1 MDWAQDNAGIS
12 ESSYEHVFKY
22 APRESAVVSML
33 AGSQAHAS
41 VMTLKSDEEWISFC
55 EKLPSPK
62 RHESGLILLLARQQ
76 GECEVSVP
84 GPPSSLTDWHQK
96 ISAIIAPRSKLQK
109 VEYFAT
115 LPEKSSTLD
124 DVTKITSAPPR
135 REVRTLPFSQ
145 KTFRCISHAFHTHG
159 SIARAIS
166 RSDVPVFSCE
176 EAIMKELA
184 VVYNVRTSNAWE
196 GDLAMSATFFPKT
209 NLTFAIVYGCSL
221 SIEHE
226 IVFRLSLI
234 KQTQIH
240 PLIVPAILVEL
251 ERSRHARLVKSQ
263 MTKLE
268 LRMLESR
275 FNPDDLERPARVNVG
290 EYNEAKRSALLD
302 AAYLKN
308 GLSTWMRQISKMN
321 QHAQELDELASTW
334 HGDSHDSFSENAQD
348 TRKLELSSGKL
359 ARGRA
364 VGDSFGEDSA
374 RETTFVHGETSCK
387 EAQQARPQRRKKNG
401 RERDETTKAKVSD
414 HRTEVTSE
422 EATQGP
428 EQDKKLFPELIDGS
442 VNGLGYHEKE
452 PQYGDH
458 ACQEMKSCEGCKTDS
473 LRKRSAFGKKIRG
486 RLCDIRDEY
495 QDWVRDCDMRVD
507 GLALAAQWVRDKIL
521 VPVSLDPNVDTDAE
535 QTQGETSVEIALST
549 RQDSRYMR
557 SIAIV
562 TMIFLPGTWLAGVFS
577 MTFFDWHS
585 DDRAANVSEY
595 VWIYALM
602 TLILTAFTAGSWYF
616 VTIYRP
622 RQLLK
627 VLHKDE

>member
-1 MDWAQDNAGIS
+1 MDRAQDNAGIS
-12 ESSYEHVFKY
+12 ESSYEDVFKY
-22 APRESAVVSML
+22 VPRESAAVSML
-33 AGSQAHAS
+33 AGSQSRMKNGLAS
-41 VMTLKSDEEWISFC
+41 AK
-55 EKLPSPK
+55 
-62 RHESGLILLLARQQ
+62 LARQQ

-96 ISAIIAPRSKLQK
+96 ISAIIAPRPKLQK

-115 LPEKSSTLD
+115 LSEKSRTVD
-124 DVTKITSAPPR
+124 DVTKVTSAPLR

-145 KTFRCISHAFHTHG
+145 KAFRCISHAFHTHG
-159 SIARAIS
+159 SVARAIS

-184 VVYNVRTSNAWE
+184 VVYDVRTSNAWE
-196 GDLAMSATFFPKT
+196 GDLAMSATFFPET

-221 SIEHE
+221 SIEYE

-240 PLIVPAILVEL
+240 PSIVPAILVEL

-263 MTKLE
+263 MAKLE

-275 FNPDDLERPARVNVG
+275 FNPDDLERPARVNAW
-290 EYNEAKRSALLD
+290 EDNEAKRSALLD

-321 QHAQELDELASTW
+321 QHAQELDELASTL
-334 HGDSHDSFSENAQD
+334 HGDSHDFFSENAQD
-348 TRKLELSSGKL
+348 TRELELSSGKL
-359 ARGRA
+359 SRDHA
-364 VGDSFGEDSA
+364 VRESFGEDYVW
-374 RETTFVHGETSCK
+374 ETTFVHRETSCK

-428 EQDKKLFPELIDGS
+428 EQDKKLFPKLIDGS

-452 PQYGDH
+452 PQCGDH
-458 ACQEMKSCEGCKTDS
+458 ACQEMKSCERCSTIGSFPHQPRRMRNTETDS
-473 LRKRSAFGKKIRG
+473 LRKGSALGKKIRG
-486 RLCDIRDEY
+486 LLCDIRDEY
-495 QDWVRDCDMRVD
+495 QDWVRGCDMRVD

-521 VPVSLDPNVDTDAE
+521 VPVSLDQNVDIDAE
-535 QTQGETSVEIALST
+535 QIQGETSVEIALST
-549 RQDSRYMR
+549 RQDSRCMR
-557 SIAIV
+557 SITIV

-577 MTFFDWHS
+577 MTFLDWHS
-585 DDRAANVSEY
+585 DDGAANVSEY
-595 VWIYALM
+595 VWIYALV

-616 VTIYRP
+616 VAIYRP